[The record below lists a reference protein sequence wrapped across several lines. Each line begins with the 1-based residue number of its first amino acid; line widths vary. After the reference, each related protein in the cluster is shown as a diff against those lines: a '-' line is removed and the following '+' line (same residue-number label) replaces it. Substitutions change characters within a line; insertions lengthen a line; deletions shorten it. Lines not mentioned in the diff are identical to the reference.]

1 MPAVKKLKR
10 VSYIIPSF
18 AVRVS
23 SNTKNVIQ
31 IFLGAANFLLP
42 HGPPDGVHILDL
54 VLESLQGVFSRN
66 ACRMREQLCQID
78 HAPITR
84 MPFGRFLVSVLP
96 RVIRLT
102 LRLHLFQALADALC
116 INRSIKEIRLSQ
128 NQIGNEGLEVWWV
141 ERCGVSP
148 GSCVR
153 VDSG

>member
-18 AVRVS
+18 AVRAS
-23 SNTKNVIQ
+23 SNTKCDPN
-31 IFLGAANFLLP
+31 FLGGRQLSFA
-42 HGPPDGVHILDL
+42 DGVHILDL
-54 VLESLQGVFSRN
+54 VLECLQGVFSRN

-78 HAPITR
+78 HALITR

-102 LRLHLFQALADALC
+102 LCLHLFQALADVLR
-116 INRSIKEIRLSQ
+116 INHTIKQIHLDH
-128 NQIGNEGLEVWWV
+128 NQIGDVGVKVWWV

-153 VDSG
+153 LDSG